1 METMKLSTLILTVC
15 PDWYDLLR
23 KEELD
28 SEIIVTDLQAL
39 KREDISEIIGQ
50 TIQHHH
56 RAPYH

>member
-1 METMKLSTLILTVC
+1 METMKLSRLILTIC

-28 SEIIVTDLQAL
+28 SEIIVTDVRTL

-50 TIQHHH
+50 TIEHHH